1 MNVFVRAVITGF
13 GYSLG
18 ASLYKK
24 ISKRLEGEEA
34 SDDGERAAA
43 PAHPVAADKR
53 ADDVPGEPGD
63 SDSPDADHPAEPN
76 D

>member
-34 SDDGERAAA
+34 GDDAERGTA

-53 ADDVPGEPGD
+53 AADDPGD
-63 SDSPDADHPAEPN
+63 PGGPDADQPAEPN